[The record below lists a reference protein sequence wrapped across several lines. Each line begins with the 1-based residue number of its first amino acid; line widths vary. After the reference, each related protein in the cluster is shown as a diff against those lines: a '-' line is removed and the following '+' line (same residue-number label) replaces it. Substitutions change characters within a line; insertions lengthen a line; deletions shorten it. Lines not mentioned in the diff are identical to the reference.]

1 MLQKLRDKS
10 TSWIAKVIL
19 LLLTIPFL
27 FFGMEQYMTQRIDS
41 WVAKVEAPPTWW
53 SGAPGFWPVSML
65 WEQEFVE
72 AGEFRERFDQ
82 ARQQQR
88 QAQGEAFDPV
98 AFEHPDNKR
107 EVLERLVDERIL
119 RLAGRRAGVVV
130 GDDQVRAMIR
140 GIPAFQV
147 GGRFDPERYQ
157 LALASQAPVRTPRQF
172 EQLVR
177 ESLEQSLIAE
187 SVASSA
193 FVTGSQV
200 DRMMALL
207 GERRDVAWVVVPAT
221 PHVAGTPQAQVD
233 DAAIQAWYASHPQDF
248 RAPETVAIEYIVL
261 DASALPAPPAAN
273 EATLRERFS
282 RERASLTGAGQRLA
296 SHILVQDEDQA
307 RQLAEQAR
315 APGADFAALARE
327 HSQDTG
333 SADAGGDLGWIAPGT
348 MGDAFDEALF
358 AMEAGQVSDPVRSD
372 FGWHVIQLREV
383 QAGEGPVAFED
394 VRERLAAEQAEEDRV
409 RAYSELAGNVV
420 DEVYRNPNTLAP
432 AAQLAGVEVQTMP
445 PFPRGGGSGIAAE
458 PAVQRAAFSQV
469 LVEDGTVSDLIEL
482 EDGRG
487 VLLRV
492 AEHTPERT
500 RPLAEVRAQV
510 EAAILA
516 DRARQAALATA
527 KEMVA
532 AIEGGQA
539 LDAVAEGRGLA
550 AVEMPGLP
558 RGAPIPDAAVA
569 EAMFAAPAPAEGA
582 VSAGQ
587 AVLADGGVAVFV
599 VRAATPGN
607 VAEASPEER
616 EQLRAQL
623 TQIAGF
629 GDGEAYVSALRQ
641 RMRVTVAEDRL

>member
-19 LLLTIPFL
+19 LLLAIPFL

-41 WVAKVEAPPTWW
+41 WVAKVEAPPAWW

-72 AGEFRERFDQ
+72 ANEFRERFDQ
-82 ARQQQR
+82 VRQQRR
-88 QAQGEAFDPV
+88 QEQGEAFD
-98 AFEHPDNKR
+98 AAEFEHVDNKR
-107 EVLERLVDERIL
+107 QVLESLVDERIL
-119 RLAGRRAGVVV
+119 RLAARRSGVVV

-157 LALASQAPVRTPRQF
+157 LALASQVPARTPRQF

-187 SVASSA
+187 SVATSG
-193 FVTGSQV
+193 FVTGRQV

-207 GERRDVAWVVVPAT
+207 GERRDLAWVVVPAT
-221 PHVAGTPQAQVD
+221 PPAAGTAQAQVD
-233 DAAIQAWYASHPQDF
+233 DAAIQSWYQSHPQDF

-261 DASALPAPPAAN
+261 DAAALPAPPAAG
-273 EATLRERFS
+273 EPALRERFA
-282 RERASLTGAGQRLA
+282 RERASLAGAGQRLA
-296 SHILVQDEDQA
+296 SHILVQDEGRA

-333 SADAGGDLGWIAPGT
+333 SADSGGDLGWIAPGT

-358 AMEAGQVSDPVRSD
+358 AMEPGQVSEPVRSE

-409 RAYSELAGNVV
+409 RAYSDLAGKVV

-432 AAQLAGVEVQTMP
+432 AAGLAGVEVQTTP
-445 PFPRGGGSGIAAE
+445 AFPRGGGSGILAN
-458 PAVQRAAFSQV
+458 PAVQRAAFSQI

-492 AEHTPERT
+492 VEHTPERT
-500 RPLAEVRAQV
+500 RPLAEVREQV
-510 EAAILA
+510 VAAILA
-516 DRARQAALATA
+516 DRARQAAQATA

-532 AIEGGQA
+532 AIEAGQA
-539 LDAVAEGRGLA
+539 IEAVAGSRGLA
-550 AVEMPGLP
+550 PVEMPGLP
-558 RGAPIPDAAVA
+558 RGAPIPDATVA
-569 EAMFAAPAPAEGA
+569 AAMFAAPAPAEGA
-582 VSAGQ
+582 VTAGQ
-587 AVLADGGVAVFV
+587 APLADGGVAVFV
-599 VRAATPGN
+599 VRAVVPGN

-616 EQLRAQL
+616 EQMRAQL
-623 TQIAGF
+623 AQLAGF
-629 GDGEAYVSALRQ
+629 ADGQAYVTALRQ

>member
-1 MLQKLRDKS
+1 MLQKLREKS
-10 TSWIAKVIL
+10 TGWIAKVIL
-19 LLLTIPFL
+19 LIMAIPFL

-65 WEQEFVE
+65 WEQEFID

-88 QAQGEAFDPV
+88 EAQGADFDS
-98 AFEHPDNKR
+98 ASFEHPDNKR
-107 EVLERLVDERIL
+107 QVLESLVDERIL
-119 RLAGRRAGVVV
+119 RMAGRRSGVVV

-140 GIPAFQV
+140 AIPAFQV

-177 ESLEQSLIAE
+177 ESLEQSLVAE
-187 SVASSA
+187 SVSSSA
-193 FVTGSQV
+193 FVAASQV
-200 DRMMALL
+200 DRLMALL

-221 PHVAGTPQAQVD
+221 PPVAGSPQAQVD
-233 DAAIQAWYASHPQDF
+233 DAAIHAWYQSHPQDF
-248 RAPETVAIEYIVL
+248 RAPETVALEYIVL
-261 DASALPAPPAAN
+261 DASAQPAPPAAN
-273 EATLRERFS
+273 EATLRERFA
-282 RERASLTGAGQRLA
+282 RERASLAGAGQRLA
-296 SHILVQDEDQA
+296 SHILVQDEGQA
-307 RQLAEQAR
+307 RALVMQAR
-315 APGADFAALARE
+315 APGADFAAMARE

-358 AMEAGQVSDPVRSD
+358 AMEAGQVSDPVRSE
-372 FGWHVIQLREV
+372 FGWHVILLREV
-383 QAGEGPVAFED
+383 EAGGGPVAFED
-394 VRERLAAEQAEEDRV
+394 VRERLAAEQADEDRV
-409 RAYSELAGNVV
+409 RAYSDLAGRVV

-432 AAQLAGVEVQTMP
+432 AAQLAGVEVRTMP
-445 PFPRGGGSGIAAE
+445 AFPRGGGTGIAAD

-482 EDGRG
+482 ADGRG

-492 AEHTPERT
+492 VEHTPERT
-500 RPLAEVRAQV
+500 RPLAEVRGQV
-510 EAAILA
+510 VAAVLT
-516 DRARQAALATA
+516 DRARQAAQATA
-527 KEMVA
+527 REMAA
-532 AIEGGQA
+532 AIEGGQT
-539 LDAVAEGRGLA
+539 LEAVAEARGLA
-550 AVEMPGLP
+550 AVELPGLP
-558 RGAPIPDAAVA
+558 RGAPIPDASVA
-569 EAMFAAPAPAEGA
+569 DAMFAAPAPGEGE
-582 VSAGQ
+582 VSTGQ
-587 AVLADGGVAVFV
+587 AALADGGVAVFV
-599 VRAATPGN
+599 VRSVTPGN
-607 VAEASPEER
+607 VAEASPDER

-623 TQIAGF
+623 ARIAGF

>member
-19 LLLTIPFL
+19 LLLAIPFL

-65 WEQEFVE
+65 WEEAFVE
-72 AGEFRERFDQ
+72 ADEFRERFDQ

-88 QAQGEAFDPV
+88 EAQGEAFDAA
-98 AFEHPDNKR
+98 AFEHVDNKR
-107 EVLERLVDERIL
+107 QVLEGLVDERIL
-119 RLAGRRAGVVV
+119 RLSARRSGVVV
-130 GDDQVRAMIR
+130 GDDQVRAVIR

-157 LALASQAPVRTPRQF
+157 LALASQAPARTPRQF

-187 SVASSA
+187 SVATSA

-200 DRMMALL
+200 DRLMALL

-221 PHVAGTPQAQVD
+221 PPAADAPQAQVD
-233 DAAIQAWYASHPQDF
+233 DAAIQSWYASHPQDF

-261 DASALPAPPAAN
+261 DAAALPAPATAD
-273 EATLRERFS
+273 EATLRERFA
-282 RERASLTGAGQRLA
+282 RERASLAGAGQRLA
-296 SHILVQDEDQA
+296 SHILVQDEEQA
-307 RQLAEQAR
+307 RQLAQQAR
-315 APGADFAALARE
+315 APGADFAALARA

-358 AMEAGQVSDPVRSD
+358 AMEAGQVSDPVRSE

-409 RAYSELAGNVV
+409 RAYSDLAGEVV

-432 AAQLAGVEVQTMP
+432 AARLAGVDVRTTP
-445 PFPRGGGSGIAAE
+445 AFPRGGGSGIAAE

-469 LVEDGTVSDLIEL
+469 LIEDGTVSDLIEL

-492 AEHTPERT
+492 VEHAPERT
-500 RPLAEVRAQV
+500 RPLAEVREQV
-510 EAAILA
+510 VAAILA
-516 DRARQAALATA
+516 DRASRAAQAAAT
-527 KEMVA
+527 EMVA

-539 LDAVAEGRGLA
+539 IEEVAEARGLA
-550 AVEMPGLP
+550 PVEMPGLP

-569 EAMFAAPAPAEGA
+569 EAMFAAPAPADGA
-582 VSAGQ
+582 VTAGQ
-587 AVLADGGVAVFV
+587 AGLADGGVAVFV
-599 VRAATPGN
+599 VRSVTPGN

-623 TQIAGF
+623 AQVAGF
-629 GDGEAYVSALRQ
+629 GDGQAYVTALRQ

>member
-10 TSWIAKVIL
+10 TGWIAKVIL
-19 LLLTIPFL
+19 LLLAIPFL

-53 SGAPGFWPVSML
+53 PGAPAFWPVSML
-65 WEQEFVE
+65 WEEEYVE
-72 AGEFRERFDQ
+72 AAEFRERFDQ

-88 QAQGEAFDPV
+88 QQQGEAFDAA
-98 AFEHPDNKR
+98 AFEHADNKR
-107 EVLERLVDERIL
+107 RVLERLVDERIL
-119 RLAGRRAGVVV
+119 RMAARRSGVVV

-140 GIPAFQV
+140 DIPAFQV
-147 GGRFDPERYQ
+147 GGRFDAERYQ
-157 LALASQAPVRTPRQF
+157 IALASQVPARTPRQF

-193 FVTGSQV
+193 FVTASQL

-221 PHVAGTPQAQVD
+221 APAAGSPQAQVD

-261 DASALPAPPAAN
+261 DAAALPAPPAAD
-273 EATLRERFS
+273 EATLRERFA
-282 RERASLTGAGQRLA
+282 RERASLSGAGQRLA
-296 SHILVQDEDQA
+296 SHILVQDEEQA
-307 RQLAEQAR
+307 RSLAQQAR

-333 SADAGGDLGWIAPGT
+333 SAGAGGDLGWIAPGT

-358 AMEAGQVSDPVRSD
+358 AMEPGQVSDPVRSE

-409 RAYSELAGNVV
+409 RAYSDLAGKVV

-432 AAQLAGVEVQTMP
+432 AAQLAGTEVRTTP

-458 PAVQRAAFSQV
+458 PAVQRAAFSQI
-469 LVEDGTVSDLIEL
+469 LIEDGTVSDLIEL
-482 EDGRG
+482 PDGRG

-500 RPLAEVRAQV
+500 RPLAEVREQV
-510 EAAILA
+510 VAAILA
-516 DRARQAALATA
+516 DRARKAAQAAAQ
-527 KEMVA
+527 EMVA
-532 AIEGGQA
+532 AVEGGQA
-539 LDAVAEGRGLA
+539 LDAVAQARGLA

-558 RGAPIPDAAVA
+558 RGAPIPDPAVA
-569 EAMFAAPAPAEGA
+569 AAMFAAPAPEQGA
-582 VSAGQ
+582 VSAGK
-587 AVLADGGVAVFV
+587 AELADGGVAVFV
-599 VRAATPGN
+599 VRSVTPGD
-607 VAEASPEER
+607 VAEAAPEER

-623 TQIAGF
+623 VQVVGF
-629 GDGEAYVSALRQ
+629 GDGEAYVSALRE